1 MRIVFVRHGHPNYK
15 IDRLTE
21 LGHLQ
26 AEAAA
31 ERLVGEGIER
41 IYASTCGR
49 ALETAEHTA
58 DKLGIPREEIVRCP
72 FMREIHW
79 GATDKTPLYE
89 NGHPWFTADRMAREG
104 NALIDFAWQKHPL
117 FEKSDRLHGEYRAV
131 VERCDIWL
139 AYLGYKREGNGYRV
153 TKKNDQTVAMFSHAG
168 SSSCV
173 LSHVFTLPFPFVLSA
188 FRIDF
193 TAVTVVKLEGEEGD
207 LVFPRFEIA
216 NDSRHIEG
224 IRGERIAPQS

>member
-15 IDRLTE
+15 LDRLTE

-31 ERLVGEGIER
+31 ERLRGEGITR

-58 DKLGIPREEIVRCP
+58 DKLGIPREEIVLCP
-72 FMREIHW
+72 FMREIRW
-79 GATDKTPLYE
+79 GTTDKTPLFE
-89 NGHPWFTADRMAREG
+89 NGHPWFTADLMARG
-104 NALIDFAWQKHPL
+104 GDSLIDFEWQKHPA
-117 FEKSDRLHGEYRAV
+117 FEKNDRLHSEYRAV
-131 VERCDIWL
+131 TERCDIWL

-153 TKKNDQTVAMFSHAG
+153 TRKNDQTLAMFSHAG

-173 LSHVFTLPFPFVLSA
+173 LSHVFSLPFPFVLSA
-188 FRIDF
+188 IRIDF
-193 TAVTVVKLEGEEGD
+193 TAVTVVELSGEVGEFI
-207 LVFPRFEIA
+207 VPHFEIA
-216 NDSRHIEG
+216 NDARHISG
-224 IRGERIAPQS
+224 ICGEKTVPQN